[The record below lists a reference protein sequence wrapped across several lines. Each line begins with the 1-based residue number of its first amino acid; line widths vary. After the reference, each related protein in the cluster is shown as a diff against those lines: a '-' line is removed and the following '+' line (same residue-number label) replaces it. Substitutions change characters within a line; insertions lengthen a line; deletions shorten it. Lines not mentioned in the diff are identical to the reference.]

1 MGERDDSIALLRAL
15 TQADGVPGFEGEVRA
30 IFEERLAPHG
40 ELTRNG
46 LGGVVCKKR
55 GSAERPRVMLDCH
68 LDEVGFIVQHI
79 TPGGFLKFLALG
91 GWSGQVLPAQR
102 VRVWAPGAAG
112 GRGAKIDGVIGSTPP
127 HLMPADKR
135 DKVPDLRD
143 LFIDVGASSRA
154 EAEAWGIRAGTWA
167 VPASPF
173 TPLANP
179 ARFLAKAFDNRAGC
193 GVCIETTTAAASHPN
208 TIFASGSA
216 QEEVGLRGAATA
228 ARLIEPDVAIVL
240 EGPPADDTPGF
251 SADESQG
258 GLGRGVQIRAYD
270 PTMIANPR
278 LFELALDTARREGI
292 PHQVSVRSSGGTD
305 GGAIHTSARGVP
317 AIVLGVPARY
327 IHAHASIIDIDDYLA
342 CKRLV
347 LALLNALDADRVAAL

>member
-1 MGERDDSIALLRAL
+1 
-15 TQADGVPGFEGEVRA
+15 
-30 IFEERLAPHG
+30 
-40 ELTRNG
+40 
-46 LGGVVCKKR
+46 
-55 GSAERPRVMLDCH
+55 
-68 LDEVGFIVQHI
+68 VQHI